1 MDFGIRGVYILE
13 NDFESSCR
21 FDVLRKVLQH
31 HGCELHVV
39 KDDAVE
45 LESNDLTGRSM
56 INIIER
62 YRTTVKNQQML
73 KKLECIKDILEI

>member
-21 FDVLRKVLQH
+21 FDVLRKVMQH

-45 LESNDLTGRSM
+45 RESNDLTGQR
-56 INIIER
+56 
-62 YRTTVKNQQML
+62 
-73 KKLECIKDILEI
+73 ILHLVE